1 MKTFGNSIKEI
12 KKTNELHMEGP
23 EISAEDYT
31 MLVAECVASAMEV
44 SQFGNEMQ
52 EADYEIQTYMESNGI
67 ADDDEQVAE
76 LYAEAAFGGDSKKGI
91 IAKIMDFLKKLYNKL
106 ADMVRG
112 LISKF
117 KNTGKDIR
125 KKKAAFE
132 ALMESAGNKKL
143 PDSAR
148 YEAKQTD
155 FKGGMAFVS
164 AAFKYEETYTKADIG
179 GTTFGSLDSTAQTLA
194 KELSGDLSS
203 FDSAKANNLQK
214 SVQNIQNVVGTENNK
229 TGQNKLMAA
238 IYNAQVVDKIKN
250 LGPVKK
256 DGTEDPA
263 EQVKD
268 AIFDTDTRT
277 YTGGE
282 IKDNVLQPIKEGFD
296 AFDIEEAIKALND
309 GAKKFAD
316 KAKALE
322 STGKNLEKSADQAK
336 RKNDNPGEDG
346 ESKAAVQTAVSTV
359 TGVMNQYATLV
370 SMMTVVVTKSYNL
383 GSSVS
388 NKLFGE
394 VGSVTSTIQSL
405 YDSEGTSN

>member
-12 KKTNELHMEGP
+12 KKTDSIYMEGP
-23 EISAEDYT
+23 DVSAEDYT
-31 MLVAECVASAMEV
+31 MLVAECVATAMEV
-44 SQFGNEMQ
+44 GQFGNDMQ
-52 EADYEIQTYMESNGI
+52 EADYEIQSYMESHGI
-67 ADDDEQVAE
+67 GDNDDQVVE

-112 LISKF
+112 LISRF

-125 KKKAAFE
+125 QKKSAFQ
-132 ALMESAGNKKL
+132 ALWESSEGKNL

-148 YEAKQTD
+148 YEAKLTD
-155 FKGGMAFVS
+155 FKGGMAFLTTVFEYENTYLKANVGGVS
-164 AAFKYEETYTKADIG
+164 FSELNTNAD
-179 GTTFGSLDSTAQTLA
+179 TLG
-194 KELSGDLSS
+194 KELSGDLKS
-203 FDSAKANNLQK
+203 FNSGKADGLQK
-214 SVQNIQNVVGTENNK
+214 QVQSIQNAVGTENNK

-238 IYNAQVVDKIKN
+238 VYNDKLVDDIKS
-250 LGPVKK
+250 LGPIKT
-256 DGTEDPA
+256 DGTEEPT
-263 EQVKD
+263 EKINE

-282 IKDNVLQPIKEGFD
+282 IKKNVLVPIKEGFD
-296 AFDIEEAIKALND
+296 TFKIDDVVKALNE

-322 STGKNLEKSADQAK
+322 ATGKNLEKSADQAK
-336 RKNDNPGEDG
+336 RKNDDPNNDS
-346 ESKAAVQTAVSTV
+346 ESKGAVQTAISTV

-370 SMMTVVVTKSYNL
+370 SMMTVVITKSYNL

-388 NKLFGE
+388 TKLFAE
-394 VGSVTSTIQSL
+394 VGSVTSSIQSL
-405 YDSEGTSN
+405 YDKEGTS